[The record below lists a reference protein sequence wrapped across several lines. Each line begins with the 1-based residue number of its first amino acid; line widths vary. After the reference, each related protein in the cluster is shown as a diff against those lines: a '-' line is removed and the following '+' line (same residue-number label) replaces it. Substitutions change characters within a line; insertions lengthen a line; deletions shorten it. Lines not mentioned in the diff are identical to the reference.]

1 MYFDH
6 STTAATDPKVMQL
19 RLEMGG
25 AAVDA
30 YWYSEIC
37 GIGVTQLG
45 YIPQKQR

>member
-30 YWYSEIC
+30 YWYLLEQMHRDERGIC
-37 GIGVTQLG
+37 VCDAGA
-45 YIPQKQR
+45 